1 MSSNSHII
9 DPDTLR
15 ELSGKKSAAAV
26 RKWAD
31 RQGIPTLQGANGPFT
46 TKEGL
51 NHAMGV
57 GAEVERPYSPEEIA

>member
-1 MSSNSHII
+1 MSSNPHIV

-31 RQGIPTLQGANGPFT
+31 RQGIPTLQGPNGLFT
-46 TKEGL
+46 TYEGL
-51 NHAMGV
+51 NWAMGV
-57 GAEVERPYSPEEIA
+57 RSQKERQYLPEDIV